1 MPRPY
6 PPNRESAVAAIETLI
21 GGIADT
27 HIEPRG
33 DTNPSRL
40 FVRCN
45 TVQAVSTITDRLLD
59 HVASHEEPFSVD
71 ISIKQPFVDPSGFIL
86 TIEID
91 VCQSD

>member
-1 MPRPY
+1 MTSTHP
-6 PPNRESAVAAIETLI
+6 SGSDSGGAAIETLI
-21 GGIADT
+21 SGIADT

-45 TVQAVSTITDRLLD
+45 TAQAVSTLTDRLLD

-71 ISIKQPFVDPSGFIL
+71 ISITQPLVDPSGFVV
-86 TIEID
+86 TINI
-91 VCQSD
+91 CQSD